1 MLLYSDLPS
10 GLPTE
15 MLIFG
20 LLTFAPRKNPP
31 DGGNL
36 TLLRYHVTAFITI
49 LYFSRVCKHFF
60 TFFYFFLKHSFKRNK
75 MLCYRHFERQGSFS
89 DCVSSYYM
97 QKHSPQSLLRE
108 THAIT
113 IPPITTTATTT
124 IATTAPA
131 GILLLLS
138 HYPLSPSHKSFH
150 S

>member
-75 MLCYRHFERQGSFS
+75 MLCYRHFEKQRIFS
-89 DCVSSYYM
+89 ICVSSYYNIE
-97 QKHSPQSLLRE
+97 KNRAVRDPALRSTLPLAFRSVSQSVCPTQCHR
-108 THAIT
+108 
-113 IPPITTTATTT
+113 
-124 IATTAPA
+124 
-131 GILLLLS
+131 S
-138 HYPLSPSHKSFH
+138 
-150 S
+150 